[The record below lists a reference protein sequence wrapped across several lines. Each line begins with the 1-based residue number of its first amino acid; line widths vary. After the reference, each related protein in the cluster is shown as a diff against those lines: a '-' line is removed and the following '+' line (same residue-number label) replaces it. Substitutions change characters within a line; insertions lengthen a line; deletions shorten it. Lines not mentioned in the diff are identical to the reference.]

1 MAAVATPSEQTGQA
15 LVCYRH
21 PNVETGVACSSCGR
35 PICTDCMVFAA
46 VGIKCPECAGQPSG
60 VRRATTRAGSRATSR
75 GGAAIVTKT
84 IIAANVLVFLVQLGQ
99 AGGGVRETTG
109 EVFVRFSIFG
119 PAVADGEWWRL
130 ITGAFLHAGP
140 IHILFNMLMLWWF
153 GQALEVLLG
162 PVRYLGIY
170 FASALAGSAGALL
183 VAPDVPTVG
192 ASGAVFGI
200 LGAGLVLERRNVMV
214 FGGSAFAIVA
224 FNLVF
229 TFLLANI
236 SIGGHLGGLVGGIL
250 AILALTGF
258 GRRHAV
264 YGRVD
269 ALTVLSLLAV
279 AAGSVL
285 VAYLSVRGY
294 A

>member
-1 MAAVATPSEQTGQA
+1 MAIVATSSEQAGQA

-21 PNVETGVACSSCGR
+21 PNVETGVACSNCGR
-35 PICTDCMVFAA
+35 PICTECMVFAA

-60 VRRATTRAGSRATSR
+60 VRRAATQTGSRVTSR
-75 GGAAIVTKT
+75 GGVAPITKT
-84 IIAANVLVFLVQLGQ
+84 IIAANVLVFLVQVGQ

-153 GQALEVLLG
+153 GQALEALLG
-162 PVRYLGIY
+162 PVRYVGIY

-200 LGAGLVLERRNVMV
+200 LGAGLLLERRNIMV

-224 FNLVF
+224 
-229 TFLLANI
+229 
-236 SIGGHLGGLVGGIL
+236 
-250 AILALTGF
+250 
-258 GRRHAV
+258 
-264 YGRVD
+264 
-269 ALTVLSLLAV
+269 
-279 AAGSVL
+279 
-285 VAYLSVRGY
+285 
-294 A
+294 